1 MGQDAYRAWF
11 CRPPETDYAKL
22 LDKKWIVGAYEHF
35 TEISVE
41 LETVYSDP
49 NVAAFRMASKTFGY
63 L

>member
-1 MGQDAYRAWF
+1 
-11 CRPPETDYAKL
+11 
-22 LDKKWIVGAYEHF
+22 YEHF

-49 NVAAFRMASKTFGY
+49 NVAAFRMASKTFGC

>member
-1 MGQDAYRAWF
+1 MKTEVNTQLGEYTVKKEQMQ
-11 CRPPETDYAKL
+11 L
-22 LDKKWIVGAYEHF
+22 LDRSIVQMQHF
-35 TEISVE
+35 TEIFVE